1 MVLAT
6 SELIT
11 VTDLP
16 PELRDEETQYKSAVD
31 LLPVELD
38 LNDALEKIEAAV
50 IRRALVRAEFVQV
63 KAAELLGIS
72 KSLLQYKLRKYKIA
86 GH

>member
-1 MVLAT
+1 MERKHYFVDGLAN
-6 SELIT
+6 ENMK
-11 VTDLP
+11 
-16 PELRDEETQYKSAVD
+16 TQVKH
-31 LLPVELD
+31 
-38 LNDALEKIEAAV
+38 ALEKIEAAV